1 MREQVFLPL
10 PGCHLDIL
18 EPNVCK
24 AELWGSSK
32 REGGLF
38 SSPPGRAPCTDTRSS
53 GWASPEVSVTLER
66 PCLAATEAT
75 GPLACVQGGSF
86 PSGSRP
92 PTEPLL
98 SAQISFV
105 PAHTSGSFPL
115 QSLLQPLPTCK
126 AFSVL
131 SSASPKGS
139 LPSLSSIQAGGLYP
153 TFFPRSQVRACL
165 SFLVYNQE
173 LLAVGPTQSTFESS
187 VYCLFEQ
194 GGGGGLA

>member
-1 MREQVFLPL
+1 M
-10 PGCHLDIL
+10 G
-18 EPNVCK
+18 K
-24 AELWGSSK
+24 S
-32 REGGLF
+32 
-38 SSPPGRAPCTDTRSS
+38 RSLCD
-53 GWASPEVSVTLER
+53 P
-66 PCLAATEAT
+66 EAT

-131 SSASPKGS
+131 SSVSPKGS

-173 LLAVGPTQSTFESS
+173 LLAVGPTQSTFVSLVS
-187 VYCLFEQ
+187 TVYLNRVVA
-194 GGGGGLA
+194 GAGLKGSHIGLGLQRWRRGLGHPVDQLPSRGM